1 MRACVRSYL
10 LYSSPSTPISILASL
25 CLSSAVARTRSLL
38 REHSSAWCVIYVS
51 VGPQQTIRE
60 FGRSLRSASSQP
72 SSSSSVPHR
81 SIIGRSIPPPISHRT
96 ASIDLHRL
104 VSRQC
109 TSPSFFMLVQYKE
122 CAVHSKQLYAQSG
135 QLTQA
140 RARESTYCY
149 PVVVMVVV
157 AGRMSV
163 GITRPSHELLQPP
176 LDLHAGVRDDLEDEL
191 DRQQLQYR
199 IVAQPVDHHQ
209 RHDSSIERRW
219 HKGAVR
225 QQRPPAA
232 ALTDG
237 TNVNIAIEV

>member
-81 SIIGRSIPPPISHRT
+81 SIIGRSIAPPISHRT

-135 QLTQA
+135 QLTSA
-140 RARESTYCY
+140 RSREHILLS
-149 PVVVMVVV
+149 
-157 AGRMSV
+157 GRGHGSGRRQNVGRHHASV
-163 GITRPSHELLQPP
+163 T
-176 LDLHAGVRDDLEDEL
+176 
-191 DRQQLQYR
+191 
-199 IVAQPVDHHQ
+199 
-209 RHDSSIERRW
+209 
-219 HKGAVR
+219 
-225 QQRPPAA
+225 
-232 ALTDG
+232 
-237 TNVNIAIEV
+237 